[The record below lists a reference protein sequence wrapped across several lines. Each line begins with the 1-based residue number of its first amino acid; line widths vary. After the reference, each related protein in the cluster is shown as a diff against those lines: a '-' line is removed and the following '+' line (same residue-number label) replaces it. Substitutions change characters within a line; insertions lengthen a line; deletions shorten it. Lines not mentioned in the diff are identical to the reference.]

1 MTSSPKNPY
10 TKSVQKSSDKFSR
23 DILSE
28 YVKATGAKN
37 RGVSYRDDLTGT
49 NWSKVTN
56 TLIEFGFM
64 SNPAEDRKMSTP
76 EYQEKMVTGMVNGI
90 EKYLREK

>member
-1 MTSSPKNPY
+1 
-10 TKSVQKSSDKFSR
+10 
-23 DILSE
+23 
-28 YVKATGAKN
+28 
-37 RGVSYRDDLTGT
+37 
-49 NWSKVTN
+49 
-56 TLIEFGFM
+56 M